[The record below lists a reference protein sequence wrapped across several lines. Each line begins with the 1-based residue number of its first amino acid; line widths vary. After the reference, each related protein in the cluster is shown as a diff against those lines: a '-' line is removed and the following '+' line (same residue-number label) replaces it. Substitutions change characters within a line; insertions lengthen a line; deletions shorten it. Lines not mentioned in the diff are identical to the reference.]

1 MTLNQL
7 KQKVMTYLF
16 NKFERKED
24 LDFPGSYCFKSA
36 FHNVNLFSLSKK
48 ATEIIDRGTHL
59 EVIVADWY
67 LEPKEDETINRKA
80 KECERLQESYNLFK
94 KIENETKERE
104 S

>member
-7 KQKVMTYLF
+7 KLKAMTYLF
-16 NKFERKED
+16 SKFDRKPD
-24 LDFPGSYCFKSA
+24 LDFKDSYCFKSR

-48 ATEIIDRGTHL
+48 ATEIIDKETHL

-67 LEPKEDETINRKA
+67 LETLEDEKTNRKA
-80 KECERLQESYNLFK
+80 KECERLQELYYLSK
-94 KIENETKERE
+94 KVEDETKE